1 MVGRL
6 RAVHV
11 CDCSAGFIK
20 GLLTLWKLRLIHG
33 GNETDTIGFDGN
45 FGAPQEAGPRRC
57 SVISGQFINHNE
69 AARLN
74 ALRDLKLLDTPPS
87 DNFDRLTRMAS
98 RLLGAPVSTISLT
111 DGDRQWFKSKVG
123 VDLHEIPREQ
133 APCAY
138 AIKGSD
144 VFVVPDLLDDDRF
157 RTSPLAQAGIRFYA
171 GAPLITRTG
180 FGLGTI
186 CIVDDKPREIRD
198 EERRTLQD
206 LAGMVMAQ
214 IEIQNMIGRVDATT
228 GYPNQHQLFEDLEE
242 QARQCPG
249 QNGAAV
255 VVEIMPASETAH
267 STRVLGTEHADRLAK
282 RAMQAIQRRVGNSA
296 RLYHISQMRCVVLG
310 DVDTSRAN
318 SLTEWVMEALA
329 EPVLCGTV
337 PVTLHPVVGCYDFV
351 TGEATPEHV
360 LRRLLNAGDDARDD
374 PARVA
379 SYDPVHD
386 QRMARS
392 FALVNDFGAALALDD
407 QLQLVYQPRIELAT
421 GRLLGVEAL
430 LRWRHPTLGNVSPGE
445 FIPLVEQTALVRPM
459 TEWVFATAIEQ
470 ALAWSRAGL
479 DICVSVNASARNLD
493 EGDFAER
500 LLGAL
505 RGARLDPRHLEL
517 EFTESATARDHAS
530 VVGQLKVLHEAG
542 IAIAID
548 DFGTGYS
555 NVSYIQQLPVSVL
568 KIDRSFVSDLATS
581 EKNAKLVRS
590 MVGMARDL
598 GYRVVAEGI
607 ETQEVYDMLI
617 AFGCDEG
624 QGYFMAKP
632 MPASD
637 LKVCLEKARQLKA
650 A

>member
-1 MVGRL
+1 M
-6 RAVHV
+6 
-11 CDCSAGFIK
+11 
-20 GLLTLWKLRLIHG
+20 T
-33 GNETDTIGFDGN
+33 
-45 FGAPQEAGPRRC
+45 
-57 SVISGQFINHNE
+57 SGQFINQNE

-87 DNFDRLTRMAS
+87 ESFDRLTRMAS
-98 RLLGAPVSTISLT
+98 RLFGAPVSTISLT

-123 VDLHEIPREQ
+123 VDLQEIPREQ
-133 APCAY
+133 APCSY
-138 AIKGSD
+138 AIQGSG
-144 VFVVPDLLDDDRF
+144 VLVLPDLLEDDRF

-180 FGLGTI
+180 FGLGTL
-186 CIVDDKPREIRD
+186 CIVDDKPRQIGV
-198 EERRTLQD
+198 EEQRTLQD

-242 QARQCPG
+242 QARQHPAR
-249 QNGAAV
+249 NGAAV
-255 VVEIMPASETAH
+255 VVELMTAPEIAH
-267 STRVLGTEHADRLAK
+267 ATRVLGTNHADVLAK
-282 RAMQAIQRRVGNSA
+282 RAMQVIQRGIGNAA
-296 RLYHISQMRCVVLG
+296 RLYHVSPMRCLVLS
-310 DVDTSRAN
+310 DVDSAPAAVLADRVAK
-318 SLTEWVMEALA
+318 ALA
-329 EPVLCGTV
+329 EPILCGSV
-337 PVTLHPVVGCYDFV
+337 PVTLAPVVGCYDFV
-351 TGEATPEHV
+351 TGEAAPEHV
-360 LRRLLNAGDDARDD
+360 LRRLLNAGDDARDNT
-374 PARVA
+374 ARIA
-379 SYDPVHD
+379 NYDPVHD

-392 FALVNDFGAALALDD
+392 FALLTDFGAALASDD

-430 LRWRHPTLGNVSPGE
+430 LRWFHPTLGHVSPGE

-459 TEWVFATAIEQ
+459 TDWVFATAIRQ
-470 ALAWSRAGL
+470 AVVWSRAGL

-493 EGDFAER
+493 EVDFAER
-500 LLGAL
+500 LLSTV
-505 RGARLDPRHLEL
+505 REARLDPRHLEL
-517 EFTESATARDHAS
+517 EFTESATARDQAGVIS
-530 VVGQLKVLHEAG
+530 QLGILHEAG

-555 NVSYIQQLPVSVL
+555 NVSYIQQMPVSVL

-590 MVGMARDL
+590 MIAMARDL

-607 ETQEVYDMLI
+607 ETREVYDQLI

-632 MPASD
+632 MSAVD
-637 LKVCLEKARQLKA
+637 LEGFLEKARQLNA

>member
-1 MVGRL
+1 MVT
-6 RAVHV
+6 A
-11 CDCSAGFIK
+11 
-20 GLLTLWKLRLIHG
+20 
-33 GNETDTIGFDGN
+33 
-45 FGAPQEAGPRRC
+45 
-57 SVISGQFINHNE
+57 GQFINRNE

-87 DNFDRLTRMAS
+87 ESFDRLTRMAS

-123 VDLHEIPREQ
+123 VDLQEIPREQ
-133 APCAY
+133 APCSY
-138 AIKGSD
+138 AIQGSD
-144 VFVVPDLLDDDRF
+144 VFVLPDLLEDDRF

-186 CIVDDKPREIRD
+186 CIVDDKPRQIGV
-198 EERRTLQD
+198 EEQRTLQD

-214 IEIQNMIGRVDATT
+214 IEVQNMIGRVDATT
-228 GYPNQHQLFEDLEE
+228 GFPNQHQLFEDLEE
-242 QARQCPG
+242 QAGQYPG
-249 QNGAAV
+249 RNGAAV
-255 VVEIMPASETAH
+255 VVELMPAPEIAH
-267 STRVLGTEHADRLAK
+267 ATRVLGTNHADTLAK
-282 RAMQAIQRRVGNSA
+282 RAMQAMQRGIGNA
-296 RLYHISQMRCVVLG
+296 VRLYHVSHMRCVVLG
-310 DVDTSRAN
+310 DVDSSPADALAQRVA
-318 SLTEWVMEALA
+318 EALA
-329 EPVLCGTV
+329 EPILCGSV
-337 PVTLHPVVGCYDFV
+337 PVTLAPVVGCYDFM
-351 TGEATPEHV
+351 TGEAAPEHV
-360 LRRLLNAGDDARDD
+360 LRRLLNAGDDAHDT
-374 PARVA
+374 PARIA

-386 QRMARS
+386 HRMARS
-392 FALVNDFGAALALDD
+392 FALLNDFGAALASDD

-445 FIPLVEQTALVRPM
+445 FVPLVEQTALVRPM
-459 TEWVFATAIEQ
+459 TDWVFAAAIRQ
-470 ALAWSRAGL
+470 AVAWSRAGL
-479 DICVSVNASARNLD
+479 EICVSVNASARNLD

-500 LLGAL
+500 LLQAV
-505 RGARLDPRHLEL
+505 RGAHLDPHHIEL
-517 EFTESATARDHAS
+517 EFTESAAARDQAS
-530 VVGQLKVLHEAG
+530 VTSQLELLHEAG

-590 MVGMARDL
+590 MIAMARDL

-607 ETQEVYDMLI
+607 ETREVYDLLI
-617 AFGCDEG
+617 TFGCDEG

-637 LKVCLEKARQLKA
+637 LKVCLEAANRLKA